1 MKQRDQLDAGA
12 LQAALGVAEQWL
24 SANQEA
30 LNAINVY
37 PVPDGDTGTNMLF
50 TLRAALAGGPV
61 SDNTTVDV
69 YLQQVSRSALMGAR
83 GNSGV
88 ILSQILRGFA
98 EGLHGCDSLDGA
110 GLAHALST
118 ASRVADDAVMEP
130 VEGTMLTAIR
140 DAAAA
145 AREAAN
151 DATSTLASVLDK
163 TVREADASVE
173 RTPELLPRL
182 REAGVV
188 DAGAAG
194 VAVVLHGLRYGSR
207 GEPLPAAPPTQAKEI
222 DMSGVEHEGHGYCIE
237 FVIIGTALL
246 REEVE
251 HALLDAGGES
261 LMVVGE
267 SEMLHVHVHLADPG
281 PALSVGA
288 AAGSLAS
295 VKVDDMQAQ
304 HERWTAEH
312 AGAGQLPRFG
322 LIAIARGAGIT
333 QTLRDIGVRLVV
345 DGGTSANPSVEQLL
359 DASRRAASEHVF
371 LLPNDGNV
379 ILTGEAAA
387 AAVPGFLTVIPTK
400 SLATAFGAAVAFVP
414 DGGPSEIAARMIEAV
429 NTMHSVEVTR
439 STRDTSADGVA
450 VSAGDAIALVDGTLV
465 AATGT
470 LEGALLAGLARVV
483 DGAELITLFVGE
495 NGDRLE
501 AERLIGERYPDL
513 NMETIEGGQPHYPYV
528 VGIE

>member
-1 MKQRDQLDAGA
+1 MKQQDQLDAGA
-12 LQAALGVAEQWL
+12 LQAALGVTEQWL

-50 TLRAALAGGPV
+50 TLRAALAGAPI
-61 SDNTTVDV
+61 SDNATVGA
-69 YLQQVSRSALMGAR
+69 YLQRVSRGALLGAR

-118 ASRVADDAVMEP
+118 ASRVADDAVTEP

-151 DATSTLASVLDK
+151 DPASTLASVLDK

-194 VAVVLHGLRYGSR
+194 IAVVLHGLRYGSR
-207 GEPLPAAPPTQAKEI
+207 GEPLPAPPSLQAGEI

-237 FVIIGTALL
+237 FVIVGAELI

-251 HALLDAGGES
+251 RALLDAGGAS

-267 SEMLHVHVHLADPG
+267 SEILHVHVHLADLG

-312 AGAGQLPRFG
+312 AAAGQLPRVG
-322 LIAIARGAGIT
+322 LIAVARGAGIT

-345 DGGTSANPSVEQLL
+345 DGGPSANPSVEQLL

-371 LLPNDGNV
+371 LVPNDSNV

-465 AATGT
+465 AAAGT
-470 LEGALLAGLARVV
+470 LEGALIAGLSRVV
-483 DGAELITLFVGE
+483 EGAELITLFVGE